1 MLPFSSL
8 VLPLV
13 DVAAAAATLQQQLLL
28 LLHRLQPV
36 DVAVVLDDAVAVAI
50 AVAITIAVVLVF
62 VLVLGNSKPA
72 HTLNG
77 RI

>member
-50 AVAITIAVVLVF
+50 DF
-62 VLVLGNSKPA
+62 
-72 HTLNG
+72 
-77 RI
+77 